1 MRRIALSAV
10 AALTLFAGSAFAEEG
25 VKQPTD
31 LKWSFEGVFGKF
43 DAKARKRGFQVY
55 NTTCGACHS
64 LRLLSYRNLMDI
76 GFTEDEVKA
85 IAAEFEVEA
94 GPNDEGEMYARP
106 ALLSDK
112 FVSPFANEKAARAA
126 NGGALPPDL
135 SVIIKARKNG
145 ADYLHALLTGYLD
158 EAPEGFA
165 LGEGMNYN
173 DYFPGRQIAMSAPL
187 FDEGV
192 EYDDGTKATLDRQ
205 AKDVVEFLTWAASPE
220 LEARKSL
227 GVKVMAFLIVLT
239 IMLYAVKRKVW
250 KDLH

>member
-1 MRRIALSAV
+1 MRRIALCAV
-10 AALTLFAGSAFAEEG
+10 AALTLFAGSAFAAENAM
-25 VKQPTD
+25 QPPD

-55 NTTCGACHS
+55 NTTCAACHS

-85 IAAEFEVEA
+85 IAAEYEVEG
-94 GPNDEGEMYARP
+94 GPNEEGEMYARP
-106 ALLSDK
+106 ATPADK
-112 FVSPFANEKAARAA
+112 FVPPFANENSARAA

-145 ADYLHALLTGYLD
+145 ADYVRALLTGYRD
-158 EAPEGFA
+158 EPPEGFV
-165 LGEGMNYN
+165 LSEGMNYN
-173 DYFPGRQIAMSAPL
+173 DYFPGHQIAMGAPL
-187 FDEGV
+187 FDEAV
-192 EYDDGTKATLDRQ
+192 EYDDGTKATLDQ
-205 AKDVVEFLTWAASPE
+205 HAKDVVEFLAWAASPE
-220 LEARKSL
+220 LEERKSL
-227 GVKVMAFLIVLT
+227 GVKVMLFLIVLT